1 MVVLPQQ
8 EEAASVESKG
18 VHVIGSRIYDPGTYR
33 WWQLEPTGGVSST
46 AISRDDLGRGLV

>member
-18 VHVIGSRIYDPGTYR
+18 VHVIGSRIYDSENLQVVATRAYR
-33 WWQLEPTGGVSST
+33 
-46 AISRDDLGRGLV
+46 RGKLYCDK